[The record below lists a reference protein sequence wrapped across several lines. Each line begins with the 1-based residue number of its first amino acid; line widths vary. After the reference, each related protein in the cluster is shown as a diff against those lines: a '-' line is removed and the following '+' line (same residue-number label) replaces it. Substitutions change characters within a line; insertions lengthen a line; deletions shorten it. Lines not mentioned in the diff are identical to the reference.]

1 LTLSLES
8 ARSNAS
14 FGSDAKSAFFAGASE
29 SKNFAP
35 VQSKFEDDTKTASIK
50 STMDLPVTSTVMQ
63 ESLASGT
70 SNVVVDTPKVRL
82 VVPEDMGIENTSPN
96 AKCSRTK
103 SIKLSNE
110 LIPISTVKSATVYPL
125 QAILPGTYKAIQ
137 VKINISNTLLTTANQ
152 PHGARSRCTPTVT
165 RRKDSPKTPSCQ
177 IKKFVTP
184 NVFSADNN
192 KYGCL
197 TISPIS
203 SIAVSANRKQ
213 MKTSKKDSYD
223 EYSRRA
229 AEFERS
235 AGVTFPEIVH
245 EMVTN
250 ASCNIASVL
259 HWNDSGDGFVVEKVV
274 SSFMRK
280 YTSSPI
286 CATHCHIG

>member
-1 LTLSLES
+1 MADVS
-8 ARSNAS
+8 
-14 FGSDAKSAFFAGASE
+14 
-29 SKNFAP
+29 NFAP
-35 VQSKFEDDTKTASIK
+35 VRNNIDDDTKTESIK
-50 STMDLPVTSTVMQ
+50 STVDLPVTSTVMQ
-63 ESLASGT
+63 
-70 SNVVVDTPKVRL
+70 VVADTPKVGF

-103 SIKLSNE
+103 SNKLSNE
-110 LIPISTVKSATVYPL
+110 LIPLSTTKSSTVYPL
-125 QAILPGTYKAIQ
+125 QAMLPGTSKAIQ
-137 VKINISNTLLTTANQ
+137 VKINISNAYPTAANL
-152 PHGARSRCTPTVT
+152 PYGARSRCTPTVT
-165 RRKDSPKTPSCQ
+165 RRKDSPKTPSRQ
-177 IKKFVTP
+177 SKKFVTP
-184 NVFSADNN
+184 NVLSVDNN

-223 EYSRRA
+223 EYSCRA

-286 CATHCHIG
+286 CATHSLILFIVFIAT